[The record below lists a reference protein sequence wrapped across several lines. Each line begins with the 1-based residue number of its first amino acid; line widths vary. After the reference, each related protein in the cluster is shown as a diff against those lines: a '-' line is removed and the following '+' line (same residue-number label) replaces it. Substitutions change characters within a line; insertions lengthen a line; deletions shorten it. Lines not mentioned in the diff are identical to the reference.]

1 MPFRVAHSTRSWL
14 ICLLLIGLFLL
25 GCSLDAAADT
35 IVLQTAG
42 PDSILLAKSLDTLE
56 DKTGRLSID
65 TIANTTTA
73 ARFHSAATSGDAL
86 NFGLTESAWW
96 LRFQLN
102 NPGMAPEKRVL
113 EIAYA
118 HHDQV
123 DLYESVAGQGFRHE
137 QSGLGLP
144 FGERRIQNRYFVFPV
159 TIPAGATV
167 TYYLRLK
174 SDASLDVPARLW
186 TSTGFETHQRD
197 DYMLQTWYLG
207 MATAMVLYNLFL
219 FVALR
224 DRSYLYYV
232 LFGIT
237 AALSIASYNG
247 IAYQFLWPGSP
258 WWSKISTMVFFSAC
272 SLALI
277 AFVRNLLETAREI
290 PRFDMALRAF
300 FGLHVAVICGFFLS
314 FTATIRPAIALD
326 VFTVLLIALVGA
338 ICLVRRQ
345 RSAPYF
351 MLAFTFLLLS
361 AAMTGLRSFGLLP
374 TNFITVNG
382 MQIGSAMEML
392 LLSLALAARVHS
404 IRQAKEQAQAQSLAA
419 QKELVDALQSS
430 ERVLEQRVYQRTQEL
445 SQANERLVEQED
457 ALRHAMQVAQ
467 NASKMKSEFL
477 ANMSHEIRT
486 PMNAIIG
493 LAYLALKTTLTAKQR
508 DYLSKIH
515 RAGESLLIVIND
527 ILDFTKIEAG
537 KLEIEHIEFSLDD
550 VLANVATVTGQRAQ
564 DKQLEYLFQVPP
576 DVPRT
581 LIGDPLRLGQVLTN
595 LTNNAIKF
603 TEKGD
608 ILLSCQVLD
617 ATNGTVKLEFTLRDT
632 GIGMTE
638 EQMAGLFQPFM
649 QADGST
655 TRKYGGTGLGLAICR
670 RLVSMMGG
678 EIAVESTPGQ
688 GSTFRFTARF
698 DKPVLARSTPL
709 PVLSSLVGLRALV
722 ADDNEAACDILA
734 EALRGM
740 GIVVDTV
747 RDGSEA
753 LLAVVEADARAPFDL
768 VFCDWRMPNLDGVAV
783 IAALQRASLAH
794 LPRFILVT
802 AFNREDARQQSA
814 ALQIDGFLSKP
825 INHSALVDTLL
836 PLIEHPR
843 EPQAAQ
849 PIADDIPETGQ
860 WAGYRLLLAEDNEIN
875 QQIAV
880 ELLGSAGFTIDVVEN
895 GEAAV
900 AALARHPADHY
911 HMVLMDVQMPIMDGH
926 EATRQIRTDK
936 RLDHVP
942 IIAMTAHAL
951 VEERERCLRSGMQD
965 SIIKPV
971 DPAVMFSVID
981 RWLNPLPDLS
991 EAGVESDAT
1000 SAPAIPPD
1008 DAIRIDGFDTEG
1020 AIARMGGNIAFYHRM
1035 LAKLPHAVNDS
1046 ADKISAALAANDRLT
1061 AERVAHS
1068 ACGVAANIGATEL
1081 ADAARGIVNGL
1092 RENEDVS
1099 ALLTRYST
1107 ILGRA
1112 MQAIR
1117 TAFPDATGGME

>member
-1 MPFRVAHSTRSWL
+1 MTRSWPIRAL
-14 ICLLLIGLFLL
+14 FIGLL
-25 GCSLDAAADT
+25 
-35 IVLQTAG
+35 
-42 PDSILLAKSLDTLE
+42 SILFPLFVHAATVTVQSTDREPVLLATVFDTLE
-56 DKTGRLSID
+56 DRGGQLSID
-65 TIANTTTA
+65 DISHGSRAGQFRRA
-73 ARFHSAATSGDAL
+73 ASSGDAL
-86 NFGLTESAWW
+86 NFGLTDSAWW
-96 LRFQLN
+96 LRLQLT
-102 NPGMAPEKRVL
+102 NPGTAPETRML

-118 HHDQV
+118 HHDSV
-123 DLYESVAGQGFRHE
+123 DFFESLPGRGFKHIESGRHM
-137 QSGLGLP
+137 P
-144 FGERRIQNRYFVFPV
+144 FADRPVQNRYFVFPV
-159 TIPAGATV
+159 TVPAGATV
-167 TYYLRLK
+167 TYYLRLQ
-174 SDASLDVPARLW
+174 SEASLDVPARLW
-186 TSTGFETHQRD
+186 TTASFADHQRA
-197 DYMLQTWYLG
+197 DYMIQAWYLG
-207 MATAMVLYNLFL
+207 MAAALVLYNLFL
-219 FVALR
+219 FAALR

-232 LFGIT
+232 LFGIS

-247 IAYQFLWPGSP
+247 VAYQFLWPASP
-258 WWSKISTMVFFSAC
+258 AWSKISTMVFFSAC
-272 SLALI
+272 SIALI
-277 AFVRNLLETAREI
+277 AFVRNLLETAHEI
-290 PRFDMALRAF
+290 PRFDRALQIF
-300 FGLHVAVICGFFLS
+300 TGLHIAVIGGFFLS
-314 FTATIRPAIALD
+314 FSAAIRPAIAID
-326 VFTVLLIALVGA
+326 VFTVLLIALIGA
-338 ICLVRRQ
+338 VCLVRRQ

-404 IRQAKEQAQAQSLAA
+404 IRLEKEQAQAQTLAA
-419 QKELVDALQSS
+419 QKQLVETLQTS
-430 ERVLEQRVYQRTQEL
+430 ERELEARVQRRTQEL

-467 NASKMKSEFL
+467 HASKMKSEFL

-493 LAYLALKTTLTAKQR
+493 LAYLALKTTLTTKQR
-508 DYLSKIH
+508 DYLNKIH
-515 RAGESLLIVIND
+515 RAGESLLMVIND

-576 DVPRT
+576 DVPRE

-603 TEKGD
+603 TERGD
-608 ILLSCQVLD
+608 ILLSCHVVEQT
-617 ATNGTVKLEFTLRDT
+617 AGAVKLEFTLRDT
-632 GIGMTE
+632 GIGMSE
-638 EQMAGLFQPFM
+638 EQMAGLFQPFT

-670 RLVSMMGG
+670 RLVGMMDGD
-678 EIAVESTPGQ
+678 ISVESETGR

-698 DKPVLARSTPL
+698 DKPLVARPNALPL
-709 PVLSSLVGLRALV
+709 LDSLTGMRALV
-722 ADDNEAACDILA
+722 ADDNESACEILA

-740 GIVVDTV
+740 GMTVATV
-747 RDGSEA
+747 RDGAEA
-753 LLAVVEADARAPFDL
+753 LLAVAEADAHTPFDL

-783 IAALQRASLAH
+783 ITALQRASLDY

-814 ALQIDGFLSKP
+814 SVQIDGFLSKP

-843 EPQAAQ
+843 EPRSAKS
-849 PIADDIPETGQ
+849 IVEDIVETGQ
-860 WAGYRLLLAEDNEIN
+860 WSGYRLLLAEDNEIN

-880 ELLGSAGFTIDVVEN
+880 ELLTSAGFTIDVVEN

-900 AALARHPADHY
+900 SALTAHPADYY
-911 HMVLMDVQMPIMDGH
+911 HLVLMDVQMPIMDGH
-926 EATRQIRTDK
+926 EATRKIRTES

-971 DPAVMFSVID
+971 DPEVMFTVID
-981 RWLNPLPDLS
+981 RWLRPLPD
-991 EAGVESDAT
+991 ASDTGAVIAHAAPQVAT
-1000 SAPAIPPD
+1000 SNG
-1008 DAIRIDGFDTEG
+1008 AIRIRGFDTEG
-1020 AIARMGGNIAFYHRM
+1020 AIARMGGNIEFYHRM
-1035 LAKLPHAVNDS
+1035 LAKLPRAVGDS
-1046 ADKISAALAANDRLT
+1046 AARIGAALAANDPVT

-1068 ACGVAANIGATEL
+1068 ACGVAANIGAVEL
-1081 ADAARGIVNGL
+1081 ANAARGIVNCL
-1092 RENEDVS
+1092 REHEDVS
-1099 ALLTRYST
+1099 ALLAAYETQ
-1107 ILGRA
+1107 LAQA
-1112 MQAIR
+1112 MQEIGA
-1117 TAFPDATGGME
+1117 AFPEIAGSVE